1 MAFNNYQSI
10 YGVQLVD
17 DLHNYYPDVLYG
29 APGQF
34 RTVDDLL
41 GYIRQRTQQRF
52 DLFSY
57 GRMLA
62 TPIQM
67 PAVGGSGG
75 GSVNASPPAAASP
88 SPPANAN
95 ANVAPAAPAN
105 VNPVPA
111 TPPPTNIQS
120 PSVAAAPAPRRQ
132 VQRIARHEPP
142 FSLFGTALT
151 FGDLDPFG
159 DSILASDPLVTNLL
173 SQFLN
178 PRIPSA
184 PSNFAA
190 PVVVRP
196 TSAQIEA
203 GSQIITLPGTAE
215 PEVCTICQ
223 DTLPHNTNTIRK
235 LRSCGH
241 MFHQTCID
249 AWFERNVRC
258 PMCRHDIRE
267 VPAAASP
274 AAASPAAAAGTN
286 ENQAPLSDEE

>member
-1 MAFNNYQSI
+1 MAFNSYQTI
-10 YGVQLVD
+10 YGVQLID

-29 APGQF
+29 PPGQF

-41 GYIRQRTQQRF
+41 GYVRQRTQQRF
-52 DLFSY
+52 DLFTY
-57 GRMLA
+57 GRLLA

-67 PAVGGSGG
+67 PAAGGSA
-75 GSVNASPPAAASP
+75 SANPNAIASPPP
-88 SPPANAN
+88 TNAN
-95 ANVAPAAPAN
+95 AAATNANSNAP
-105 VNPVPA
+105 PA
-111 TPPPTNIQS
+111 TPPPTNTQS
-120 PSVAAAPAPRRQ
+120 PTNSNAAAAPPAAPRRQ
-132 VQRIARHEPP
+132 VQRISRQGPI
-142 FSLFGTALT
+142 SLFGSALT

-159 DSILASDPLVTNLL
+159 DNLLASDPLVTNLL
-173 SQFLN
+173 SHFIN
-178 PRIPSA
+178 PNSNIPNIGLF

-196 TSAQIEA
+196 TAAQIAA
-203 GSQIITLPGTAE
+203 GSEIISLPGNAE
-215 PEVCTICQ
+215 PDVCTICQ
-223 DTLPHNTNTIRK
+223 DTLPLNTNTIRK

-267 VPAAASP
+267 QTVTPSQAAA
-274 AAASPAAAAGTN
+274 TVT